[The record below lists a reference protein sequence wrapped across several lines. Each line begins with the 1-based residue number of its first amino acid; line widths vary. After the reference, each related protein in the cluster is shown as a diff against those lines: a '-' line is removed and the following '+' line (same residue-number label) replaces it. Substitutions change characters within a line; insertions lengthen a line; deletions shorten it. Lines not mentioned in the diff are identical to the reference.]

1 MVRNAHC
8 LTPSQKA
15 EFASVLSES
24 CTLTA
29 ELRPRT
35 LARNASATSPRKR
48 PRMTNP
54 HAVTQ
59 LIKDADAHVPTAVNR
74 LFDLLYKD
82 LYRVARGRVH
92 QSGSSLDLSAT
103 SLVHETY
110 ERLVQLDELKVSDR
124 QQFFTYAATVMRS
137 IVVDMARARLA
148 DRRGGGR
155 TDVPLD
161 TLLEGRLAVPLDETV
176 LEVSDALTQL
186 QAVDS
191 RLAQVVEMRYFAGMS
206 VEETALAMGVTTR
219 TVGRD
224 WLKARSLLAAI
235 LVAK

>member
-1 MVRNAHC
+1 MSTRAPPQNEIA
-8 LTPSQKA
+8 
-15 EFASVLSES
+15 
-24 CTLTA
+24 
-29 ELRPRT
+29 
-35 LARNASATSPRKR
+35 
-48 PRMTNP
+48 MTNT

-59 LIKDADAHVPTAVNR
+59 LIRDADAHVPTAVNR

-92 QSGSSLDLSAT
+92 QSGGPLDLSAT

-155 TDVPLD
+155 TDVPID
-161 TLLEGRLAVPLDETV
+161 TLLEGKLAVPLDETV

-186 QAVDS
+186 QAVEP
-191 RLAQVVEMRYFAGMS
+191 RLAQVVEMRYFAGLS
-206 VEETALAMGVTTR
+206 VEETAIAMGVTTR

-224 WLKARSLLAAI
+224 WLKARLLLAAI